1 MAEKTNRE
9 LTLTRVLEAPRER
22 VFKAWTDPKL
32 LMQWWGPRGF
42 STPVAELDVQPGG
55 ALNIVMEDTEG
66 MIEKGSRYPMDGVFQ
81 EVVEPERL
89 VYTSNAV
96 MDGKPVLETLTTV
109 TFEDQEG
116 RTKLTVHIVVTR
128 LTPEGEGP
136 LSGMEMGW
144 SQMLDKLAEFF
155 AV

>member
-1 MAEKTNRE
+1 MTEQTNRE

-55 ALNIVMEDTEG
+55 ALNIVMEDTDG
-66 MIEKGSRYPMDGVFQ
+66 LIEKGSRYPMDGVFQ

-109 TFEDQEG
+109 TFEEQEG
-116 RTKLTVHIVVTR
+116 KTN
-128 LTPEGEGP
+128 
-136 LSGMEMGW
+136 
-144 SQMLDKLAEFF
+144 
-155 AV
+155 